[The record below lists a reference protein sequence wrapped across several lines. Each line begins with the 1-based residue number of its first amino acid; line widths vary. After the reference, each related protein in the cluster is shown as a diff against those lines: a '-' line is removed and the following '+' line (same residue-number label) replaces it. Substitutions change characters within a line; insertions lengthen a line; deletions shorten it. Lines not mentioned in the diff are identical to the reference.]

1 VVVDLSEGSASV
13 EEVKKLFERA
23 IECVE
28 NSSIVPWIDYAQ
40 EVLSLAFTNH
50 RYIVISSLVKKIEEP
65 YRPIFTPEVLTLRK
79 SISFEFYLGRQCIDA
94 VNDVVVFSEALLN
107 MALKSVGL
115 SRTTVGIAKIV
126 AFIQRS
132 ISSTSSYIPPKSLAK
147 LLNELYIHVMSVI
160 GVRG

>member
-1 VVVDLSEGSASV
+1 VVADLSEGSAT

-28 NSSIVPWIDYAQ
+28 SSSMVPWIDYAQ

-50 RYIVISSLVKKIEEP
+50 RYIVISSFVKKIEEP

-79 SISFEFYLGRQCIDA
+79 SISFEFYLGKCIDA
-94 VNDVVVFSEALLN
+94 VNDVLVFSEALLN
-107 MALKSVGL
+107 VMLKSVGVN
-115 SRTTVGIAKIV
+115 RATVGIAKIV